1 MIAVIFKPYQ
11 SRLIPHID
19 EIIALRRRKPPMSY
33 SRIAELM
40 REKYQLSIRRESIF
54 RFLQTRSKGF
64 KTCKYAWDIELTNSE
79 AESQPTPTSTPS
91 MVKPMTPP
99 PSPTPTRAVTN
110 PPVAPASTSKPKP
123 YFDFPF
129 SETYNLHRL
138 PPEEAKARLK
148 KLEEKEKR

>member
-1 MIAVIFKPYQ
+1 MIYKPYQ

-91 MVKPMTPP
+91 TVKPATSPQPLTPATSVSKSNQKP
-99 PSPTPTRAVTN
+99 FTRFEY
-110 PPVAPASTSKPKP
+110 K
-123 YFDFPF
+123 Y
-129 SETYNLHRL
+129 SENYNLHRL
-138 PPEEAKARLK
+138 SPEEAEALRK
-148 KLEEKEKR
+148 KIREENQ